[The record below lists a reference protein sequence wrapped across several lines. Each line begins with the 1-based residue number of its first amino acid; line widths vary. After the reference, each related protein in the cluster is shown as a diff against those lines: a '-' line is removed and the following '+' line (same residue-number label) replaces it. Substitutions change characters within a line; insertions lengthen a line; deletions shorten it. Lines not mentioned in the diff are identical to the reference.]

1 MKIVLFDW
9 LIDCVQVA
17 KAESTQTS
25 SKLQH
30 QTIPEESSS
39 DLARQSD
46 RPQLAKQMSEVSISD
61 VKPVFSKQFS
71 HPLLGGDKQF
81 SSPLL
86 GTKRTRDS
94 MISVRLVNTT
104 VCVFPLFYLVFPPR
118 DGFGGVPRRLR
129 NPLGSTGG
137 SWNPL
142 WIWSWRIFKM
152 LLLSNEVAPTFFT
165 FSQKILLFSSFS
177 TWLL

>member
-1 MKIVLFDW
+1 M
-9 LIDCVQVA
+9 IDCVQVA

-104 VCVFPLFYLVFPPR
+104 VCVFPLFYLVFPP
-118 DGFGGVPRRLR
+118 
-129 NPLGSTGG
+129 
-137 SWNPL
+137 
-142 WIWSWRIFKM
+142 
-152 LLLSNEVAPTFFT
+152 
-165 FSQKILLFSSFS
+165 LLFWRHFVLVSRHIILFSDRFICELDTTNIYSFFNLKHVS
-177 TWLL
+177 GNPAKRYHVGSQLARAVNPPETACSGFTGSL